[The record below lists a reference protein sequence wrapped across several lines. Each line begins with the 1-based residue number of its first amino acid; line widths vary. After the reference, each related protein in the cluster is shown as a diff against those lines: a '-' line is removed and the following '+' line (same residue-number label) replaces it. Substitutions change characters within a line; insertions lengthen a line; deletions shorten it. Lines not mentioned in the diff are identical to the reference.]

1 MAVRTKASLQVEN
14 KNNNSGWDEL
24 SRLLLSEYLKELDE
38 KDQDNED
45 LQIHKIRRTKFSTPE
60 GI

>member
-1 MAVRTKASLQVEN
+1 MAEWLKQQFA
-14 KNNNSGWDEL
+14 KL
-24 SRLLLSEYLKELDE
+24 SRLLSEYLKELDE

>member
-1 MAVRTKASLQVEN
+1 MAVRTKTNLQVED

-24 SRLLLSEYLKELDE
+24 SRLLIEYLTELDG

-45 LQIHKIRRTKFSTPE
+45 LQIHKIRRT
-60 GI
+60 